1 MTGVAIG
8 LGCRK
13 NVPAKMIAA
22 LVRRALGVTDLPL
35 AGAALFSIEDK
46 YHEEGLHEAA
56 LLLELPLSFLPR
68 EHLAQYN
75 GKGATRSQLV
85 QAQFGLD
92 SVCEAAALAG
102 AGQGGRLILS
112 RISDNGATCA
122 IAIGAAL

>member
-22 LVRRALGVTDLPL
+22 LVRRALDMADLSL
-35 AGAALFSIEDK
+35 ESAAMYSIEDK
-46 YHEEGLHEAA
+46 FEEAGLHEAA
-56 LLLELPLSFLPR
+56 LLLALPLTFLPR
-68 EHLAQYN
+68 QQLAQYN

-102 AGQGGRLILS
+102 AGHGGTLVLP

-122 IAIGAAL
+122 IAIGGAL